1 MFGTPTP
8 RSLKQR
14 LRAGDSITGTF
25 VQIAAPAL
33 VEILGAAGFDFAIVD
48 TEHGPIGRDSMAASV
63 RAAQGA
69 GLGALVR
76 TPVEEIGQCLDA
88 GADGILVPRI
98 TSIDLAREA
107 VAAARYAPEGTRGAC
122 IGVRAQ
128 RYNTMPW
135 TTYATAA
142 NANTLVALALEG
154 PSTLALAPEIMALE
168 GVDVLFV
175 GAFDLSQSLGFPGQ
189 PMHPAVTEALGT
201 IVANAARYQCAVGT
215 WTPTAADG
223 RVRRQA
229 GVRFLTVGTDALIF
243 SHAAATLIQDLRHSY
258 SQYE

>member
-1 MFGTPTP
+1 MVASSSPG
-8 RSLKQR
+8 SLKQR
-14 LRAGDSITGTF
+14 LHAGEYLTGTF

-33 VEILGAAGFDFAIVD
+33 VDILGAAGFDFVIID
-48 TEHGPIGRDSMAASV
+48 TEHGPIGRDTMAVLV

-76 TPVEEIGQCLDA
+76 TGVEEIGQCLDA
-88 GADGILVPRI
+88 GADGVLVPRI
-98 TSIDLAREA
+98 TSVDAAHEA

-135 TTYATAA
+135 TTYVAQA
-142 NANTLVALALEG
+142 NAHTLVALALEG
-154 PSTLALAPEIMALE
+154 PNTLALAPEIMALD

-175 GAFDLSQSLGFPGQ
+175 GAFDLSQALGFPGQ
-189 PMHPAVTEALGT
+189 PMHPAVTEALSA
-201 IVANAARYQCAVGT
+201 IVTNAAPYQCAVGT
-215 WTPTAADG
+215 WAPTAADS
-223 RVRRQA
+223 RMRREA

-243 SHAAATLIQDLRHSY
+243 SHAATTLIQNLT
-258 SQYE
+258 